1 MIHIHVL
8 YSKELKYHIIEWE
21 LKIWLKFLGWDSC
34 QILHSAGCTWDERRQ
49 MHSCL
54 NSHVDWGSQ
63 NYILHGCYDSLF
75 CPVTELNFAFKWIS
89 WIQILSTR
97 RHRRQS
103 GLMTEGIPHGWNKR
117 TLGSIGHRNS
127 AIEHFNY
134 MEQKA
139 YKIHDQDWVA
149 IWELTMELF
158 QQCFMDCHDPGTCKM
173 PGIAL

>member
-1 MIHIHVL
+1 VRTENLVEILGLRFLSDPSHCWVHMRWEKANAFLSQFSCGLRKSELYLAWLLWQLVL
-8 YSKELKYHIIEWE
+8 PS
-21 LKIWLKFLGWDSC
+21 
-34 QILHSAGCTWDERRQ
+34 
-49 MHSCL
+49 
-54 NSHVDWGSQ
+54 DWAE
-63 NYILHGCYDSLF
+63 F
-75 CPVTELNFAFKWIS
+75 CFKWIS

-134 MEQKA
+134 MERKA

-158 QQCFMDCHDPGTCKM
+158 QQCFMDCHDSGTCKM